1 MNGYRKRDD
10 TGQNGH
16 HQKVYKQ
23 QIWPSNPTAGRHPE
37 VTDTCTPTFTA
48 ALFTIARTR
57 KQPRCP
63 LADERIRQLWYI
75 YNGILLKY
83 KKERAWVSSNEVDEP
98 GAYYTEWSK
107 SEREREILY
116 INAYRWNL
124 ERRNQWPYMQG
135 SKEDTDVK
143 NRLLDYMGKGKGGII
158 WENGIETCTLHM

>member
-1 MNGYRKRDD
+1 MNGYRKRGD

-75 YNGILLKY
+75 YNGMLLKY
-83 KKERAWVSSNEVDEP
+83 KQDRTWVSSTEVDEP
-98 GAYYTEWSK
+98 GACYTEWSK
-107 SEREREILY
+107 SEREILY
-116 INAYRWNL
+116 ITHIL
-124 ERRNQWPYMQG
+124 EFRKMVPM
-135 SKEDTDVK
+135 
-143 NRLLDYMGKGKGGII
+143 
-158 WENGIETCTLHM
+158 TLHAGQQRRHRRKEQTLGLSGRSGWEDLRE